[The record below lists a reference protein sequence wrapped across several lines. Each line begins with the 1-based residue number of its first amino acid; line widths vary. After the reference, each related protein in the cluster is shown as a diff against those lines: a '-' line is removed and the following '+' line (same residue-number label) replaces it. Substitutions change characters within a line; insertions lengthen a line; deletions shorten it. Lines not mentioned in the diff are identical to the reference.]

1 MCVHIMFVCKYT
13 HMYKHIYLIYIYIY
27 AYMYKVWISSE
38 SGLFLQSLAIKV
50 ILFESGES
58 EFS

>member
-13 HMYKHIYLIYIYIY
+13 HMYKHIYVYMCIYV
-27 AYMYKVWISSE
+27 YMYKVWISSE
-38 SGLFLQSLAIKV
+38 SGLFLQSLDTKV
-50 ILFESGES
+50 TLLESGEA